1 MNERPTWLKVCFT
14 AICCVGAAFLTLY
27 LAGGIFLLLNKKIP
41 SDLSISTYYQ
51 YWYYLH
57 GQAAYVKKLYVSL
70 VVGAGISFGVPVA
83 LIILARRDNRPLHG
97 AARFAHY
104 SEVKKSGLMTDKGII
119 VGKYRDQYLM
129 FGGQQFVLLA
139 APTRSGKGVG
149 VVIPNLLN
157 WPDSAVVLDIKQE
170 NFKKTAGYRKLHGQE
185 VFLFNPF
192 AEEGRT
198 HRYNPLSY
206 IRNDGHQVADILK
219 YGFALYP
226 KEGTDSFWNDQAR
239 NLFLGI
245 VLYLCETPELPR
257 TMGEILRQASGKG
270 KPIKE
275 HLSSIIA
282 GRAES
287 GRPLSDSCVHALNRF
302 MSNSENTLSSIL
314 ATFNAP
320 LTIWANPVVDAATSA
335 DDFLLS
341 DVRKKRMTI
350 YIGITPDYLPEAALL
365 INLFFSHLINLN
377 TKELPE
383 HNPELKYQCLLLMDE
398 FAAMGRVAIIEKSV
412 SFMAGY
418 NLRLLTVIQSISQLS
433 MAYESREAARTIITN
448 HALQVLYSPREQHD
462 ANEYSEMLG
471 YMTVKGKSRSR
482 QHAYGLYERSS
493 HGESESDHRRALLMP
508 QEIKEIGQWKEIVSL
523 ENCKPILCEKIKY
536 FDDPVLKERIVE
548 PPEVPEIDLD
558 LYRAVVDKRLRPI
571 TENDVEKGI
580 DLSKLAIDT
589 KSLPEI
595 TSEAADPGEIKEFVD
610 KFFESVI
617 SDGPDNDDDDQ
628 KENSLLHMPESG
640 QAPNSP
646 QVYNE
651 NRIEL
656 IDVSILER
664 T

>member
-1 MNERPTWLKVCFT
+1 M
-14 AICCVGAAFLTLY
+14 
-27 LAGGIFLLLNKKIP
+27 
-41 SDLSISTYYQ
+41 
-51 YWYYLH
+51 
-57 GQAAYVKKLYVSL
+57 
-70 VVGAGISFGVPVA
+70 
-83 LIILARRDNRPLHG
+83 
-97 AARFAHY
+97 
-104 SEVKKSGLMTDKGII
+104 
-119 VGKYRDQYLM
+119 
-129 FGGQQFVLLA
+129 
-139 APTRSGKGVG
+139 
-149 VVIPNLLN
+149 VIPNLLN

-192 AEEGRT
+192 AEDGRT

-245 VLYLCETPELPR
+245 VLYLCETSELPR

-341 DVRKKRMTI
+341 EVRKKRMTI

-412 SFMAGY
+412 TFMAGY

-448 HALQVLYSPREQHD
+448 HALQVLYSPREQQD

-536 FDDPVLKERIVE
+536 FDDPVFKERIVE

-558 LYRAVVDKRLRPI
+558 LYRAIIDNRLRPV
-571 TENDVEKGI
+571 TDNDVEKGI

-595 TSEAADPGEIKEFVD
+595 TSEIADPDEVREFVD
-610 KFFESVI
+610 KFFESVV
-617 SDGPDNDDDDQ
+617 SGGPDIDDDDQ
-628 KENSLLHMPESG
+628 KEDSLLHMPESG
-640 QAPNSP
+640 QETNSP
-646 QVYNE
+646 QVHNE

-656 IDVSILER
+656 IDVSIL
-664 T
+664 

>member
-1 MNERPTWLKVCFT
+1 MKAGQIWIKACFT
-14 AICCVGAAFLTLY
+14 AVCCIGAVFLTLY
-27 LAGGIFLLLNKKIP
+27 LAGAIFMLLNKKFP
-41 SDLSISTYYQ
+41 SDLSILTYYQ

-70 VVGAGISFGVPVA
+70 ILGTGISFGIP
-83 LIILARRDNRPLHG
+83 LGMIFLATRDNRPLHG

-104 SEVKKSGLMTDKGII
+104 SEVKKSGLMAEKGII

-185 VFLFNPF
+185 VYLFNPF
-192 AEEGRT
+192 AEDGRT

-206 IRNDGHQVADILK
+206 IRNDGYQVADILK
-219 YGFALYP
+219 YGYALYP

-239 NLFLGI
+239 NLFLGL

-270 KPIKE
+270 RPIKE

-282 GRAES
+282 NRGQS
-287 GRPLSDSCVHALNRF
+287 DRPLSDACVNALNRF

-320 LTIWANPVVDAATSA
+320 LTIWANPIVDAATSA

-448 HALQVLYSPREQHD
+448 HALQVLYAPREQYD

-493 HGESESDHRRALLMP
+493 HGESESDQRRALLMP
-508 QEIKEIGQWKEIVSL
+508 QEIKEIGQWKEIISL
-523 ENCKPILCEKIKY
+523 ENCKPILCEKIRY
-536 FDDPVLKERIVE
+536 YDDPTLKERIVD
-548 PPEVPEIDLD
+548 PPEVPQIDLD
-558 LYRAVVDKRLRPI
+558 FHRAVIENRLRPV
-571 TENDVEKGI
+571 TEVDVEKGI

-589 KSLPEI
+589 ESLPEI
-595 TSEAADPGEIKEFVD
+595 TSEAADPDEIKDFVD
-610 KFFESVI
+610 KFFESVVSGG
-617 SDGPDNDDDDQ
+617 SDVDDD
-628 KENSLLHMPESG
+628 SG
-640 QAPNSP
+640 KDSP
-646 QVYNE
+646 LQLSGAEETLGLSGRDRE

-656 IDVSILER
+656 IDVSVLER